1 MDPSRPRC
9 RLWRKMVL
17 LASLLACGIHQAFG
31 QMFISPDSLIGVK
44 GFRTVLVLENA
55 TQDAQEYSW
64 HRGAEDTVENMIV
77 SYKPPF
83 NSWLSGP
90 MFSGR
95 ENVTRLGDLVIRRS
109 AFSDTG
115 NYTVRVDTGNE
126 TQRATGWLEI
136 QELESNPEIWANT
149 SSVVEDV
156 DSVAAIC
163 YTNATNIRWYVD
175 YTLVS
180 SNDRMTISP
189 DLQTLI
195 IHRVTRRDRALYCE
209 IDTIMEIPRRSE
221 ILSLTVAYG
230 PDEVLLSTSPSIF
243 KGVLSAK
250 IGSQVDMACTAF
262 SVPSPKYHWSHNGS
276 LLSFSDASI
285 TLPSLAWEQMGRY
298 RCIVDNP
305 VTQLTMYREF
315 QIQTPRNIPVVVNRG
330 FYISGA
336 KVVWLIVMIVLGS
349 LYICGILIYGLIS
362 NLSIRCLLPW
372 VKGWVLAQDWVSRA
386 LP

>member
-9 RLWRKMVL
+9 RPWRKLVL

-31 QMFISPDSLIGVK
+31 QIFINPDSLIGVK

-77 SYKPPF
+77 SYKPPS

-95 ENVTRLGDLVIRRS
+95 ENVTKLGDLVIRRS
-109 AFSDTG
+109 AFNDTG

-163 YTNATNIRWYVD
+163 YTNATNVRWYVD

-189 DLQTLI
+189 DLKTLI
-195 IHRVTRRDRALYCE
+195 IHRVTRRDRELYCE

-230 PDEVLLSTSPSIF
+230 PDEVLLSTSPSTF

-315 QIQTPRNIPVVVNRG
+315 QIQTPR
-330 FYISGA
+330 GA
-336 KVVWLIVMIVLGS
+336 S
-349 LYICGILIYGLIS
+349 
-362 NLSIRCLLPW
+362 
-372 VKGWVLAQDWVSRA
+372 
-386 LP
+386 

>member
-1 MDPSRPRC
+1 ELYLC
-9 RLWRKMVL
+9 T
-17 LASLLACGIHQAFG
+17 SLLACGIHQAFG

-136 QELESNPEIWANT
+136 QELESKPEIWANT

-175 YTLVS
+175 YTL
-180 SNDRMTISP
+180 
-189 DLQTLI
+189 TLI

-372 VKGWVLAQDWVSRA
+372 KCPKEGKIVLFENYCSRCYR
-386 LP
+386 